1 MSRVIGFEDVVS
13 GREEA
18 QQNAMAA
25 CSHMRFDIQTCLE
38 LDLRSGRN
46 DPSDNSLHLKYMKA
60 LRRITGCSMT
70 LRLTVV
76 FPRIGP
82 CAMPTTSALVQPV
95 PAAQLSWTARSR
107 SAPKP
112 PKGNYCFGS
121 SAAAVAMYFE

>member
-82 CAMPTTSALVQPV
+82 CAANNICTCAACPCGSAVVDSALKI
-95 PAAQLSWTARSR
+95 ST
-107 SAPKP
+107 KP